1 MTNLHR
7 TLVADAVARPKLRPY
22 QQQVRDGVE
31 QNWAAGVQNVL
42 AILPTGGGKTVVFSS
57 VLADEQAASV
67 AVAHRQELVSQISLA
82 LARNRVR
89 HRIIGPQNVVKMIV
103 RLHMEEVGAS
113 YYDANS
119 RCAVAGVDTLIRRG
133 EQLANWL
140 PTVKL
145 WVMDECFAAGTII
158 DGKPISDIQ
167 VGDVVNAFNEKTR
180 GFEQRK
186 VVRLFKNP
194 APKHMVR
201 VSTQAHHVLNC
212 TLGHPFWTKRGW
224 VDAGDLNTTDEVLVY
239 EMSHVRKG
247 SEPGLF
253 TDGSVSEDWAG
264 LLQQGVFEQ
273 VSCENIVGN
282 DVSHESEIRLCA
294 NDVEQSY
301 VEKRTS
307 RENESYAGCHGTR
320 SEGSRWERATT
331 HESGTD
337 AVLHVGVG
345 GVRTA
350 GHRDDR
356 SNLALEGVSEPL
368 QDRLCKSGTDD
379 RNRGGRYE
387 SLVAGAAGTGC
398 AQDRL
403 SYWTRVDSVEVYESG
418 DSEQYRDC
426 AHDGYV
432 YNFEVE
438 GLHTY
443 VANGVTVH
451 NCHHVL
457 RDNKWGKAVQMF
469 PNARGLGVTA
479 TPCRADGNGLGRH
492 ADGVFDTMV
501 IGPTMRDLIDAGNL
515 TDYKLYAPPSNFDR
529 SSLKTSESTGDF
541 TASSLSK
548 AVSTSNLVT
557 HTDGKVVGNVVET
570 YKKLL
575 SGLLTIVFAPDSS
588 VAKELEAQYNEQG
601 IPAKYVWGNMHDD
614 ERQSALRDFKNRK
627 IMVLINIA
635 LFDEGLDLPVLEA
648 VQDVAATQSFGRFVQ
663 RVGRVLRLMPGKE
676 FGRYVDHVGNIAQ
689 HCRVVQYAGGKT
701 KIEVCHREW
710 SLDRTERRS
719 KSAPSETRTCTNPS
733 CVLTYERF
741 RTVCP
746 YCGEPIP
753 TPAASERTG
762 VEFVDGDIFEL
773 DADAYG
779 QLKASVERAAMSP
792 EDYRDELTAKKCP
805 QLGVMAHVKR
815 HTEKLSTLGTL
826 RDILAL
832 WGGYE
837 RAAGLSDKEIMR
849 KFYLTYGVD
858 LWTAQTL
865 KQDEMLSLTERVQ
878 RSIPV
883 PPVGAHG

>member
-7 TLVADAVARPKLRPY
+7 TLVADAVSRPKLRPY

-89 HRIIGPQNVVKMIV
+89 HRIVGPQNVVKMIV

-186 VVRLFKNP
+186 VVRLFKNQ

-282 DVSHESEIRLCA
+282 DVPHESEIRLCA

-307 RENESYAGCHGTR
+307 RENESYAGCHGAR
-320 SEGSRWERATT
+320 SEGSRWERATA

-356 SNLALEGVSEPL
+356 SDLALEGVSEPL
-368 QDRLCKSGTDD
+368 QDRLCKSGTND
-379 RNRGGRYE
+379 RNRGGRCE
-387 SLVAGAAGTGC
+387 SLVAGAAGAGC
-398 AQDRL
+398 AQDRV

-418 DSEQYRDC
+418 DPEQYRGC

-501 IGPTMRDLIDAGNL
+501 IGPTMRDLIDAGFL
-515 TDYKLYAPPSNFDR
+515 TEYRIFAPPSTFR
-529 SSLKTSESTGDF
+529 REEVAVSATTGDF
-541 TASSLSK
+541 NLDKMRKAVAGSSLVAHDEKTITGDIVQHYKRIASGKLGVTFVPDIAAATEVAKQFNDAGVPAEVVSSK
-548 AVSTSNLVT
+548 TPDDDRSRILRKFRARELLQLVNVDLFGEGFDLPAIEVVSMGRPTESYSLYAQQFGRALRLL
-557 HTDGKVVGNVVET
+557 DGKT
-570 YKKLL
+570 
-575 SGLLTIVFAPDSS
+575 
-588 VAKELEAQYNEQG
+588 
-601 IPAKYVWGNMHDD
+601 H
-614 ERQSALRDFKNRK
+614 AL
-627 IMVLINIA
+627 II
-635 LFDEGLDLPVLEA
+635 
-648 VQDVAATQSFGRFVQ
+648 
-663 RVGRVLRLMPGKE
+663 
-676 FGRYVDHVGNIAQ
+676 DHVGNVAR
-689 HCRVVQYAGGKT
+689 HGLPDAP
-701 KIEVCHREW
+701 REW
-710 SLDRTERRS
+710 SLDRRERRS
-719 KSAPSETRTCTNPS
+719 SGKSDAAPVRTCLACTA
-733 CVLTYERF
+733 VFERF
-741 RTVCP
+741 MDACP
-746 YCGEPIP
+746 FCGEPIP
-753 TPAASERTG
+753 QPTQRSGP
-762 VEFVDGDIFEL
+762 EFVEGDLYEL
-773 DADAYG
+773 DAATLA
-779 QLKASVERAAMSP
+779 QMRSSLERVDMDP
-792 EDYRDELTAKKCP
+792 TDYRDLLTRQGVP
-805 QLGVMAHVKR
+805 QIGIMANVKR
-815 HTEKLSTLGTL
+815 HIARQETVGTL

-865 KQDEMLSLTERVQ
+865 KQDEMLSLAERVQ

-883 PPVGAHG
+883 PVAPPVGAHG